1 MVSTTQRELSD
12 RCGVPVPTHT
22 AATERLTVTRPKRP
36 SSSEISYDT
45 KPIAEICV
53 LENSARCQYLLWAQ
67 LCIAPINDSM
77 ISHYVYRCTTIN
89 YVAQIIRVNLS
100 LLILFLF

>member
-1 MVSTTQRELSD
+1 MKYFENEYTLSS
-12 RCGVPVPTHT
+12 G
-22 AATERLTVTRPKRP
+22 
-36 SSSEISYDT
+36 SYDT

-53 LENSARCQYLLWAQ
+53 LEICALCQYLLGAQ
-67 LCIAPINDSM
+67 LCIAPITDSM